1 MLKLINLAK
10 SESNLKFKDG
20 FETNSQV
27 INQWRA

>member
-1 MLKLINLAK
+1 MLKLNYLAK

-27 INQWRA
+27 INQ